1 MTSYKMYNLH
11 IKNLQIQ
18 IPVWVTVMKLLE
30 EKIKNEGTT
39 IGTDILK
46 VDMFLNHQI
55 DPILVE
61 EMGKE
66 FYRLFKDC
74 GATKVVTIESSGI
87 SIAVAAAR
95 CFGIPALF
103 AKKAAHKNV
112 GNEVYSAK
120 CYSFTHG
127 NEYTM
132 NVSKK
137 YLSSE
142 DKVLIIDDF
151 MAGGNACNALI
162 NIIGQAGAQVVG
174 IGIAIEKGFQPGGK
188 LLREKGYKVRSLAI
202 VESMNDGEITF
213 TPEIDS

>member
-1 MTSYKMYNLH
+1 
-11 IKNLQIQ
+11 
-18 IPVWVTVMKLLE
+18 MKLLE
-30 EKIKNEGTT
+30 EKIRNEGTA

-55 DPILVE
+55 DPVLID

-66 FYRLFKDC
+66 FHRLFKDC

-87 SIAVAAAR
+87 SMAVAAAR
-95 CFGIPALF
+95 YFGVPALF
-103 AKKAAHKNV
+103 AKKASHKNV
-112 GNEVYSAK
+112 GSEVYSAN

-127 NEYTM
+127 KEYTM
-132 NVSKK
+132 NVSRK
-137 YLSSE
+137 YLSSD

-162 NIIGQAGAQVVG
+162 DIIGQAGAEVVG

-188 LLREKGYKVRSLAI
+188 ALREKGYKVRSLAI
-202 VESMNDGEITF
+202 VESMSDGEITF
-213 TPEIDS
+213 RPEIDC